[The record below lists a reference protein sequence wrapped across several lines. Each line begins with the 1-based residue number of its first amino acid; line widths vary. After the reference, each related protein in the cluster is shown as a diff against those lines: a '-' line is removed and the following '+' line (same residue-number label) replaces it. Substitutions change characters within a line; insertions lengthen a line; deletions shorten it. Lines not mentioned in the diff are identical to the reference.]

1 MASGSI
7 FTFEAEPQRVSSPWA
22 DAEDSARRKSSPDQ
36 TTSDT
41 LEPVKPVKL
50 SDYGVTKL
58 EAEPQE
64 GPTEYKL
71 HLLLRARRQYKS
83 MSTMPAVHRAH
94 AEPRALSSS
103 NQSRQVRLQQLT
115 NQLLW
120 RLQQSSPCHVLK
132 PKDLVIPQLP
142 DDTVDLSQALTLQP
156 TLPGLEESRGAL
168 YEIGVADD
176 GTLVGLTKDEMEE
189 SITTLRVM
197 AATLGCRVDILR
209 YVNVG
214 ECEWL
219 ETSELIDNAASQ
231 PAESLRHDT
240 LWVAEAF
247 VMPDFVSRDGK
258 DAKRATG
265 PFVMPSGFDSP
276 HKEGTTLARGDVAP
290 SQTRSSKM
298 PSPARSTTN
307 QLRVTLT
314 GPTTSG
320 KSTLLGTLSTGTF
333 DNGRGRSRL
342 SLFKHRHEVAS
353 GLTSSV
359 AQELIGYW
367 GDTVINYSQ
376 SHIESW
382 LDIHYES
389 ENGRLVFVSDSAG
402 HPRFRRTILRGLFGW
417 APQWTVLCLAADDA
431 EVNSAK
437 DGPTSSAQDV
447 LGTAGAGVDLAKA
460 HLELCLKLETPLVV
474 AITKLDLATKASLQ
488 RVLGTVLTLIKAAGR
503 IPKILQPGQSGH
515 QDATKIPEADMV
527 KAQGVVGDIKKH
539 GDLLKVVPIVLTSSV
554 DGSGVGLTH
563 ALLANLP
570 LPPPP
575 TPHDYVGMALNPEQ
589 PASAF
594 LIDDTFSRPADFATV
609 ADNSNRSDFA
619 MVVSGYLR
627 FGQLSVGD
635 TVVVGPFPSGGDDSK
650 GMMSD
655 ERPSPGGYGLSIS
668 HPSSAEL
675 AKAAI
680 RNAVAASTIKGE
692 WHNAKIVSVRNLRLA
707 VRTLEAG
714 QVGTIG
720 ILLDVPPPE
729 APADNSEPRPR
740 VVPRIRKGMVMAVP
754 SDHMLKTGLSLQA
767 ASGLTAYFRDPD
779 ASSLAV
785 GSLVNVY
792 CGMVRAAARVLGLS
806 SVPHDQYWKKT
817 KDVDDTDEI
826 FAVDQEEGDST
837 DARGTEV
844 VFELLTSREWVE
856 LGSPIIVLEGGRND
870 RSGLEG
876 FVGNVVE
883 IVD

>member
-22 DAEDSARRKSSPDQ
+22 DAEDSARRKATPVQ
-36 TTSDT
+36 ATSDST
-41 LEPVKPVKL
+41 EPMKLAKL

-71 HLLLRARRQYKS
+71 HLLLRARRKYKS
-83 MSTMPAVHRAH
+83 MTTMPAVYRAQI
-94 AEPRALSSS
+94 EPRALSSS

-142 DDTVDLSQALTLQP
+142 DDAIDLSQALTLQP
-156 TLPGLEESRGAL
+156 LLPGLEESRGAL

-197 AATLGCRVDILR
+197 AATLGCRVEILR
-209 YVNVG
+209 DVNVG

-219 ETSELIDNAASQ
+219 ETSELVDNAASE
-231 PAESLRHDT
+231 PAETLRHGS
-240 LWVAEAF
+240 LWVVEAF
-247 VMPDFVSRDGK
+247 VAPDFDSRHNDGVVS
-258 DAKRATG
+258 TQ
-265 PFVMPSGFDSP
+265 V
-276 HKEGTTLARGDVAP
+276 
-290 SQTRSSKM
+290 RSSKT
-298 PSPARSTTN
+298 PSQARSTTD

-353 GLTSSV
+353 GMTSSV
-359 AQELIGYW
+359 AQELIGYRD
-367 GDTVINYSQ
+367 GTVVNYAQ

-431 EVNSAK
+431 EANSAK
-437 DGPTSSAQDV
+437 DGPTSSAQEV

-460 HLELCLKLETPLVV
+460 HLELCLRLQTPLVV
-474 AITKLDLATKASLQ
+474 AITKLDLATKTSLQ
-488 RVLGTVLTLIKAAGR
+488 RVLGTALTLIKAAGR
-503 IPKILQPGQSGH
+503 TPRILQPGQNGH
-515 QDATKIPEADMV
+515 QDATKISEADMA
-527 KAQGVVGDIKKH
+527 KAQGVVGEIKKH
-539 GDLLKVVPIVLTSSV
+539 RDFLKLVPIVLTSSV

-570 LPPPP
+570 LPALP
-575 TPHDYVGMALNPEQ
+575 TSRDYVGMALNPEQ
-589 PASAF
+589 PTSAF
-594 LIDDTFSRPADFATV
+594 HIDDTFTRPADFATV
-609 ADNSNRSDFA
+609 ADNVNRSDFA
-619 MVVSGYLR
+619 IVVSGYLR

-635 TVVVGPFPSGGDDSK
+635 TVVVGPFPSDGDDSK
-650 GMMSD
+650 GMTPD

-675 AKAAI
+675 AKVAI

-692 WHNAKIVSVRNLRLA
+692 WHNAKIVSVRNLRLS

-720 ILLDVPPPE
+720 ILLDLPPE
-729 APADNSEPRPR
+729 APADQPEPRPR
-740 VVPRIRKGMVMAVP
+740 DVPRIRKGMVLAVP

-767 ASGLTAYFRDPD
+767 ASGLTAHFNDPA
-779 ASSLAV
+779 ASSLVV

-792 CGMVRAAARVLGLS
+792 CGMVRVAARVLGLS
-806 SVPHDQYWKKT
+806 SVPHGQHSKET
-817 KDVDDTDEI
+817 TDVEDAEEI
-826 FAVDQEEGDST
+826 FAVDREEDDNSMN
-837 DARGTEV
+837 ARGTEV
-844 VFELLTSREWVE
+844 VLELLTSREWVE
-856 LGSPIIVLEGGRND
+856 LGSQIILLEGGRND

>member
-7 FTFEAEPQRVSSPWA
+7 FTFEADPQRVSSPWA
-22 DAEDSARRKSSPDQ
+22 GAEDSARRKSTPVQ
-36 TTSDT
+36 TISDT
-41 LEPVKPVKL
+41 SKPLEPAKL
-50 SDYGVTKL
+50 ADYGVTKL

-71 HLLLRARRQYKS
+71 HLLLRARRKYKS
-83 MSTMPAVHRAH
+83 MSTMPAVHRTQI
-94 AEPRALSSS
+94 EPRSLSSS

-142 DDTVDLSQALTLQP
+142 DDTVDLSQALTPQP
-156 TLPGLEESRGAL
+156 PLPGLEESRGAL
-168 YEIGVADD
+168 YEIGVSDD
-176 GTLVGLTKDEMEE
+176 GTLVGLTKDEMDE

-197 AATLGCRVDILR
+197 AATLGCRVEILR
-209 YVNVG
+209 YVIVG

-219 ETSELIDNAASQ
+219 ETSELVDIAASQ
-231 PAESLRHDT
+231 PAQILRHDS

-247 VMPDFVSRDGK
+247 VVPDFGSRHRES
-258 DAKRATG
+258 AVVA
-265 PFVMPSGFDSP
+265 
-276 HKEGTTLARGDVAP
+276 HGDNASSEVRSLEPP
-290 SQTRSSKM
+290 SQ
-298 PSPARSTTN
+298 ARSTTD

-320 KSTLLGTLSTGTF
+320 KSTLLGTLSTGTL

-353 GLTSSV
+353 GMTSSV
-359 AQELIGYW
+359 AQELIGYLD
-367 GDTVINYSQ
+367 DTVINYAQ

-431 EVNSAK
+431 EANSAK
-437 DGPTSSAQDV
+437 DGLSSSAQDV

-460 HLELCLKLETPLVV
+460 HLELCLRLQTPLVV
-474 AITKLDLATKASLQ
+474 VITKLDLATKTSLQ
-488 RVLGTVLTLIKAAGR
+488 RVLGKVLTLIKGAGR
-503 IPKILQPGQSGH
+503 IPKILQPGQNGH
-515 QDATKIPEADMV
+515 QDVTNIPEVDMA
-527 KAQGVVGDIKKH
+527 KAQGVVKEMKEY
-539 GDLLKVVPIVLTSSV
+539 GDLLKFVPIVLTSSV

-570 LPPPP
+570 LPATP
-575 TPHDYVGMALNPEQ
+575 TPRDYVGMALNPEQ

-594 LIDDTFSRPADFATV
+594 HIDDTFSRPADFGTV
-609 ADNSNRSDFA
+609 ADNSSRSDLA
-619 MVVSGYLR
+619 IVVSGYLR

-635 TVVVGPFPSGGDDSK
+635 AIVVGPFPSGGDDPK
-650 GMMSD
+650 GTTPD

-675 AKAAI
+675 AKIAI
-680 RNAVAASTIKGE
+680 RNAVAASAIKGE
-692 WHNAKIVSVRNLRLA
+692 WHNAKIVSIRNLRLA

-720 ILLDVPPPE
+720 ILLDLPPPKDS
-729 APADNSEPRPR
+729 ADNSEPRPR
-740 VVPRIRKGMVMAVP
+740 DVPRIRKGMVLAVP
-754 SDHMLKTGLSLQA
+754 SSHMLNTGLSLQA
-767 ASGLTAYFRDPD
+767 ASGLTAHFRDPD
-779 ASSLAV
+779 ASSLLV

-792 CGMVRAAARVLGLS
+792 CGTVRAAARVLGLS
-806 SVPHDQYWKKT
+806 SVLVGPDRKQKPG
-817 KDVDDTDEI
+817 DVEDAEEI
-826 FAVDQEEGDST
+826 FAVDQEEGDGV
-837 DARGTEV
+837 DVRGTEV
-844 VFELLTSREWVE
+844 VLELLSSREWVE
-856 LGSPIIVLEGGRND
+856 LGSPIILLEGGRND

-876 FVGNVVE
+876 FVGSVVE